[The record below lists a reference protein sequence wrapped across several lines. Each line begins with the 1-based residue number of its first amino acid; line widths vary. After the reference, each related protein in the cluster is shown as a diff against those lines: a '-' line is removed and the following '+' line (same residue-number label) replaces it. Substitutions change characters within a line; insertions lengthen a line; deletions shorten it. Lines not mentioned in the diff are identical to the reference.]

1 MSIVSSNM
9 ISKHYCP
16 KCNSFDLFKLHR
28 SFVEKRIFGS
38 QNKFQCK
45 ACEQV
50 FKPSVF
56 ESNIP
61 KEVPVFID
69 QIQQH
74 PTAHPATQAGV
85 ANEAKV
91 SPQANVEPQVK
102 ESPRVAVED
111 PMIQKVVEESNV
123 EKAIIEKAVAT
134 EAAAEVKQT
143 TSSNLSNASSKMML
157 NGDFMSED
165 NFKVTETVRPKAD
178 EQKAI
183 TKPKVRKAPPA
194 HNGSEQFV
202 DEPILTTEKKGVW
215 PYVLG
220 SAMILL
226 GAAYAFVWMP
236 LTSNASTSDITQMD
250 MSIGS
255 PGQVWSDT
263 NSKVASVLPEVVNL
277 KDIDNIEKTVVSS
290 SAQLES
296 GTPPVKSDIRVKL
309 EEIALGGESKDS
321 EVVEQPAQALLLAK
335 ADVVA
340 ETGEVKIKQTIVD
353 NTIGI
358 KTATAVIDSKKPV
371 IKAASLK
378 GMDFKLKH
386 NIGTKADNALGGLS
400 LAKSEK
406 KAATVSSSIPAEAKQ
421 SNVVIETKNTVDVPL
436 PDTSVR
442 QYVVK
447 SAATSPV
454 LKTFS
459 KPAEVKAVVP
469 KPKTQSVKK
478 KSISADSKKLLE
490 QAAVK
495 LMQQDLDK
503 LF

>member
-1 MSIVSSNM
+1 M

-28 SFVEKRIFGS
+28 SFVEKRILGS

-69 QIQQH
+69 QIQQSS
-74 PTAHPATQAGV
+74 TANAAPHTS
-85 ANEAKV
+85 KV
-91 SPQANVEPQVK
+91 SEADDAPQVK

-111 PMIQKVVEESNV
+111 PMIQKVAEESIV
-123 EKAIIEKAVAT
+123 EKANIEKAAVK
-134 EAAAEVKQT
+134 EAAVEVKQT
-143 TSSNLSNASSKMML
+143 TSSASSKMML

-165 NFKVTETVRPKAD
+165 NFKVTETVRAKAD

-183 TKPKVRKAPPA
+183 KKPKVRKAPPA
-194 HNGSEQFV
+194 HNGGEQFV
-202 DEPILTTEKKGVW
+202 DEPILTTERKGVW
-215 PYVLG
+215 PYAVG
-220 SAMILL
+220 SAMVLL

-263 NSKVASVLPEVVNL
+263 KAKVASVLPEVVSL
-277 KDIDNIEKTVVSS
+277 KEGDSLVR
-290 SAQLES
+290 S
-296 GTPPVKSDIRVKL
+296 GMPPVKSDIQIKL
-309 EEIALGGESKDS
+309 EEIALGGDSKESDLAES
-321 EVVEQPAQALLLAK
+321 STQALLLAK
-335 ADVVA
+335 ADLST
-340 ETGEVKIKQTIVD
+340 ETSEEIVLGKSGPTEADEVKIEQVIVD
-353 NTIGI
+353 KTIDL
-358 KTATAVIDSKKPV
+358 KPTTAVTGSSQSATKV
-371 IKAASLK
+371 ASMK

-400 LAKSEK
+400 LAKKVK
-406 KAATVSSSIPAEAKQ
+406 KGLATDSVVTALPAAEAMQ
-421 SNVVIETKNTVDVPL
+421 SNVVIEASNAVQVPL

-454 LKTFS
+454 LKVVS
-459 KPAEVKAVVP
+459 KQAEVKAAIS
-469 KPKTQSVKK
+469 KPRTQSVKK
-478 KSISADSKKLLE
+478 KSTSSESEKLLE
-490 QAAVK
+490 RAAVK